1 MSHTHR
7 RNLESLVRLAVRHI
21 IDPEDPKLLVTHEVL
36 AEFVQRDEAIL
47 AAEQFALEVRRIWDT
62 HPKKVSFP
70 DLAAE
75 STASDTE
82 LPSSSTDSKA
92 SVPPASAPASEPVK
106 TSDRLADPS
115 RAQPGPPRTPPH
127 TPAATRPNDPAP
139 HPGAIPTSRQN
150 TKTPPPRV
158 SFRTERNARVGEDY
172 DASVQTSARDVAI
185 VGVKVPQGL
194 GVVYDISTKRL
205 KGNPTAAGDH
215 VLDVFYRTTG
225 ADAVSSP
232 DVGECHLV
240 INPDPWS
247 IWQEKDPA
255 GTEPDPKPHTDR
267 RLLDCAGE
275 RRIAAASKRGRSHA
289 HVGGFRDDD
298 FFVDVVDGWNI
309 LAVADGAGSAKRSR
323 RGSQLAADCAG
334 GYLSKALVGESGSVL
349 STVAEKW
356 ITNPEGTRQA
366 AFNLVS
372 RAVYEAVL
380 VIDQEHKAAGVPVKE
395 YATTLLLAIHRP
407 LSSGN
412 LIVAYWVGDG
422 AIGLLRDGPAVTLLG
437 EVDSGDFAGQTR
449 FLDSTMYS
457 HAEMDKRLRVEVVED
472 FRGLVLMTDGISDP
486 WFETDNNLADPSR
499 WEAFWSDQLE
509 ACLNSSE
516 PDLRL
521 LEWMDFKI
529 AGNHDDRTLAVLW

>member
-1 MSHTHR
+1 MSDINR
-7 RNLESLVRLAVRHI
+7 RQMESLVSHACKQFIGQKDSKV
-21 IDPEDPKLLVTHEVL
+21 LVTHEAL
-36 AEFVQRDEAIL
+36 AEFVQRDDVIL
-47 AAEQFALEVRRIWDT
+47 AAEHFVREVTRSWDA
-62 HPKKVSFP
+62 HPKRVCFP
-70 DLAAE
+70 DLEAQSTGTDAA
-75 STASDTE
+75 S
-82 LPSSSTDSKA
+82 PSPSTDPKA
-92 SVPPASAPASEPVK
+92 SLPPTSAGASEPVK
-106 TSDRLADPS
+106 ATDRPTDPLPT
-115 RAQPGPPRTPPH
+115 QPGPPRMPAQPPS
-127 TPAATRPNDPAP
+127 AAQPSSRAP
-139 HPGAIPTSRQN
+139 HPGGIPSGNPVAQ
-150 TKTPPPRV
+150 PPASRV

-172 DASVQTSARDVAI
+172 DASVEASDPAVVI
-185 VGVKVPQGL
+185 VDVKVPEGL
-194 GVVYDISTKRL
+194 GIAYDVSTRRL
-205 KGNPTAAGDH
+205 KGTPTAAGDH
-215 VLDVFYRTTG
+215 ALRLFYRTTTS
-225 ADAVSSP
+225 AVSSSP
-232 DVGECHLV
+232 VTGECHLV

-247 IWQEKDPA
+247 IWQDKDPDP
-255 GTEPDPKPHTDR
+255 GEPDPKPHTDR
-267 RLLDCAGE
+267 RLLDGAGQ
-275 RRIAAASKRGRSHA
+275 RRIAVASKRGRSHA

-298 FFVDVVDGWNI
+298 FFVDTIGGWNI
-309 LAVADGAGSAKRSR
+309 LAIADGAGSAKRSR
-323 RGSQLAADCAG
+323 RGSQLATASAG
-334 GYLSKALVGESGSVL
+334 GYLSKALVGEPGSIL
-349 STVAEKW
+349 SAVAEKW
-356 ITNPEGTRQA
+356 MTNPEGARQA

-486 WFETDNNLADPSR
+486 WFETDNNLADPAR
-499 WEAFWSDQLE
+499 WEAFWLGQL
-509 ACLNSSE
+509 APCLSAGE

-521 LEWMDFKI
+521 LEWMDFRI

>member
-1 MSHTHR
+1 M
-7 RNLESLVRLAVRHI
+7 
-21 IDPEDPKLLVTHEVL
+21 
-36 AEFVQRDEAIL
+36 
-47 AAEQFALEVRRIWDT
+47 
-62 HPKKVSFP
+62 
-70 DLAAE
+70 
-75 STASDTE
+75 
-82 LPSSSTDSKA
+82 
-92 SVPPASAPASEPVK
+92 
-106 TSDRLADPS
+106 
-115 RAQPGPPRTPPH
+115 
-127 TPAATRPNDPAP
+127 
-139 HPGAIPTSRQN
+139 PTSRQN

-158 SFRTERNARVGEDY
+158 SFRTQRNARVGEDY
-172 DASVQTSARDVAI
+172 DASLRASDPDVVI

-194 GVVYDISTKRL
+194 GVVYDLSTKRL

-215 VLDVFYRTTG
+215 VLGVFYRTTG

-232 DVGECHLV
+232 VVGECHLV

-247 IWQEKDPA
+247 IWQEKDPDPS
-255 GTEPDPKPHTDR
+255 EPDPKPHTDR
-267 RLLDCAGE
+267 RLLAGAGD

-289 HVGGFRDDD
+289 HVGSFRDDD
-298 FFVDVVDGWNI
+298 FFVDVVEGWNI

-323 RGSQLAADCAG
+323 RGSQLATERAG
-334 GYLSKALVGESGSVL
+334 SYLSKALVAEQGTILVSV
-349 STVAEKW
+349 ADKW
-356 ITNPEGTRQA
+356 GTNPESTRQA
-366 AFNLVS
+366 AFNLLS
-372 RAVYEAVL
+372 RAIYEAVL
-380 VIDQEHKAAGVPVKE
+380 AIDQEHKATGVPVKN
-395 YATTLLLAIHRP
+395 YATTMLVAIHRP
-407 LSSGN
+407 LKVGN